1 MKLLTLATALA
12 FLAPV
17 GSAQSVTLY
26 QAVGTGDQVL
36 PGPGAAAPRTISC
49 QFSVS
54 ADPTGIRIFAGGFA
68 GGVPG
73 VTDISI
79 YGPATATTTGPAL
92 FQLEFTQQSG
102 SDFAAINTF
111 DENLPTSIL
120 DLIAA
125 GETYLEVRTTTFPNG
140 ALRGAIHTY
149 NTVCKAGFDPNDPCG
164 QCPCGN
170 GPLLQTQGGCLN
182 SEGRSAELRAVGV
195 PAVSDD
201 SLSFPLSQA
210 SSNAFA
216 LLLSGGNLL
225 SPAGGTCPVGS
236 GVTGSL
242 TDGLRC
248 VGSGVLRHGTLATDG
263 NGATAFGAASS
274 QGGLIGPNSFM
285 AGQTRAFQVFYRDV
299 TASPCGTGL
308 NTSNAVLMQFVR

>member
-1 MKLLTLATALA
+1 MKLLILASALA

-17 GSAQSVTLY
+17 SSAQTQTFY
-26 QAVGTGDQVL
+26 QTFGTGDQVL
-36 PGPGAAAPRTISC
+36 PGPGAAAPRSMTV
-49 QFSVS
+49 QFSVT
-54 ADPTGIRIFAGGFA
+54 ADTTGIQIFAAGFA
-68 GGVPG
+68 GGVPD

-92 FQLEFTQQSG
+92 YQLQFTQQAG

-111 DENLPTSIL
+111 DEILPTAVR
-120 DLIAA
+120 DLIEA
-125 GETYLEVRTTTFPNG
+125 GETYLEVRTTAFPNG

-149 NTVCKAGFDPNDPCG
+149 NTVCKAAFDANDPCG

-170 GPLLQTQGGCLN
+170 GPALQTQGGCLN
-182 SEGRSAELRAVGV
+182 SEGRSAELTAVGV

-201 SLSFPLSQA
+201 SLSFPLRQA

-216 LLLSGGNLL
+216 LLLSGSNLL
-225 SPAGGTCPVGS
+225 SPAGGTCPIGS

-263 NGATAFGAASS
+263 TGATAFGAASP

-285 AGQTRAFQVFYRDV
+285 AGQTRAFQ
-299 TASPCGTGL
+299 
-308 NTSNAVLMQFVR
+308 